1 MCALSGGEGIEG
13 DEWPE
18 RDELVIC
25 TVKNVQNFGAFVVLE
40 EYEGKEGLI
49 HISEIS
55 HGWVRNIREFVRE
68 GQRLVCKVLSVDKQ
82 RGHIDLSLRRVSA
95 EQRRAKIKEW
105 KNEESA
111 KKWLALAASQ
121 ANVGEDERKQ
131 AEKKMRSAH
140 GSLHNAFEEIVRRG
154 KNVLRELDIPSDFA
168 DAIYNVAVA
177 NVRLP
182 TVKISGFVELRCPL
196 PNGVEVVKNALLE
209 AENAAK
215 ANGKENEVVNVE
227 CLYVGAPRYEIRV
240 TAPDYKKAEAA
251 LREAAK
257 TAIEIVKKS
266 GGEGEFHRTA

>member
-1 MCALSGGEGIEG
+1 MAV

-25 TVKNVQNFGAFVVLE
+25 TVKKVQNFGAFVSLD

-68 GQRLVCKVLSVDKQ
+68 GQRLVCKVLSVDRR
-82 RGHIDLSLRRVSA
+82 RGHIDLSLRRVGA
-95 EQRRAKIKEW
+95 EQRRAKIREW

-121 ANVGEDERKQ
+121 AKIGDAERKQ
-131 AEKKMRSAH
+131 AEEKMRSTY
-140 GSLHNAFEEIVRRG
+140 GSLHDAFEEIVRRG
-154 KNVLRELDIPSDFA
+154 KAVLHELNIPAEFA
-168 DAIYNVAVA
+168 DAIYKIAVA
-177 NVRLP
+177 NVHLP
-182 TVKISGFVELRCPL
+182 KVKISGFVELKCPL

-209 AENAAK
+209 AENAVKAK
-215 ANGKENEVVNVE
+215 YEGKGEEEEVKAE

-266 GGEGEFHRTA
+266 GGEGEFHRSA

>member
-1 MCALSGGEGIEG
+1 MCALSGGIEE

-154 KNVLRELDIPSDFA
+154 KDVLRELGIPSDFA

-215 ANGKENEVVNVE
+215 ANRKENERVNVE

-266 GGEGEFHRTA
+266 GGEGEFHRSA